1 MKTRNVIGIS
11 NESSAFWIVFW
22 GTNGVSYSWALW
34 RWDKPSGH
42 FRGYTP
48 FSGKNH
54 IGGFISHEN
63 PTSEKER
70 FLLPSF
76 LLVKSYIFMPR
87 LLVVHPHIIYIYY
100 HIISP
105 CWLHI
110 PLSIQLSPHVF
121 WNGKLV
127 LLVRYPFCLIPYP
140 FYSVGKSP
148 FIFDQLRTGPNHYR
162 VPPNVMWMLIE
173 ITP

>member
-87 LLVVHPHIIYIYY
+87 LLVVHPHIIYIYIITLY
-100 HIISP
+100 HHVGYIFHYLSSYLP
-105 CWLHI
+105 MFFGMANSYCWLDIPSVLYRTHSI
-110 PLSIQLSPHVF
+110 PLVNPHWF
-121 WNGKLV
+121 
-127 LLVRYPFCLIPYP
+127 LIN
-140 FYSVGKSP
+140 SGRVQ
-148 FIFDQLRTGPNHYR
+148 ITTGCPQT
-162 VPPNVMWMLIE
+162 WCECWLK
-173 ITP
+173 